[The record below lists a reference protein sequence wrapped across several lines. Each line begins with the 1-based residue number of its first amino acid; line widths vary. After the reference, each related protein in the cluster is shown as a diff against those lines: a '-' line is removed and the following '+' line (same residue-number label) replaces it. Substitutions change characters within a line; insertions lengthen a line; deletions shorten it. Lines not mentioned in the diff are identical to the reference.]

1 MWSDVIDL
9 NEFYRSRLG
18 QVTRRLITT
27 RIRELWPDMRGMSV
41 LGLGYATPY
50 LRAFRDE
57 ADCVMAVMPAPQ
69 GVVHW
74 PENDP
79 CLACLS
85 EETELPFADLS
96 IDRMLLVHAVENCEH
111 LRPMMREAW
120 RVLSDS
126 GRLVVV
132 VPNRRGI
139 WARFE
144 QRSPFG
150 HGHPYS
156 QGQIKR
162 LLRDC
167 LFAPT
172 AQQHALFVPP
182 SRRRIVL
189 QSAHAFERAGN
200 RWFQAVSGVLIIE
213 AAKQFYA
220 ATPERAK
227 APARRRLVAISG
239 RGTSM
244 RNERQPGEK
253 DESLPG
259 VPDLRDST

>member
-9 NEFYRSRLG
+9 SEFYRSRLG
-18 QVTRRLITT
+18 QVARRLITR
-27 RIRELWPDMRGMSV
+27 RIRGLWPNVRGMSV

-50 LRAFRDE
+50 LRAFREE
-57 ADCVMAVMPAPQ
+57 AGCVIAIMPAAQ
-69 GVVHW
+69 GVMRW

-79 CLACLS
+79 SLACLS
-85 EETELPFADLS
+85 EETDLPLADLS
-96 IDRMLLVHAVENCEH
+96 VDRLLLVHAVENSEN
-111 LRPMMREAW
+111 LRALMREAW

-126 GRLVVV
+126 GRLIVV

-156 QGQIKR
+156 HGQIKR

-172 AQQHALFVPP
+172 AQEHALFVPP
-182 SRRRIVL
+182 SRKRILL
-189 QSAHAFERAGN
+189 QSAQAFERAGN
-200 RWFQAVSGVLIIE
+200 RWFQAISGVLIIE
-213 AAKQFYA
+213 AAKQLYA
-220 ATPERAK
+220 ATPVQKK
-227 APARRRLVAISG
+227 AMARRRLVAIPG
-239 RGTSM
+239 RGASL
-244 RNERQPGEK
+244 RNERR
-253 DESLPG
+253 L
-259 VPDLRDST
+259 

>member
-1 MWSDVIDL
+1 MWSDVSDL
-9 NEFYRSRLG
+9 SEFYRSRLG
-18 QVTRRLITT
+18 QVARRLITR
-27 RIRELWPDMRGMSV
+27 RIRQIWPNVRGMSV
-41 LGLGYATPY
+41 LGVGYTTPY
-50 LRAFRDE
+50 LRAFREE
-57 ADCVMAVMPAPQ
+57 AACVMAVMPAPQ

-79 CLACLS
+79 NLACLS
-85 EETELPFADLS
+85 EETDLPLSDLS
-96 IDRMLLVHAVENCEH
+96 VDRLLLGHAVENTEH
-111 LRPMMREAW
+111 LRTMMREAW

-126 GRLVVV
+126 GRLIVV

-172 AQQHALFVPP
+172 AQERALFVPP
-182 SRRRIVL
+182 SRKRIVL
-189 QSAHAFERAGN
+189 QSAYAFERAGN
-200 RWFQAVSGVLIIE
+200 RWFQAISGVLIIE
-213 AAKQFYA
+213 AAKQLYA
-220 ATPERAK
+220 ATPVQAK

-239 RGTSM
+239 RGASM
-244 RNERQPGEK
+244 RHERRSEDKPE
-253 DESLPG
+253 
-259 VPDLRDST
+259 R

>member
-18 QVTRRLITT
+18 QVTRRLIAGQ
-27 RIRELWPDMRGMSV
+27 IRDLWPDVRGCTV

-50 LRAFRDE
+50 LRAMRDDAE
-57 ADCVMAVMPAPQ
+57 SVIAMMPAQQ
-69 GVVHW
+69 GVIHW
-74 PENDP
+74 PEGAP
-79 CLACLS
+79 GLACLS
-85 EETELPFADLS
+85 EETDLPLADLS
-96 IDRMLLVHAVENCEH
+96 VDRLLLVHAVENSEN
-111 LRPMMREAW
+111 LRALMREAW

-126 GRLVVV
+126 GRLIVV

-167 LFAPT
+167 LFAP
-172 AQQHALFVPP
+172 AEQAHALFMPP
-182 SRRRIVL
+182 SRKKIVL
-189 QSAHAFERAGN
+189 RSAQPLERLGN
-200 RWFQAVSGVLIIE
+200 RWFQAVSGVLLIE
-213 AAKQFYA
+213 ASKQLYA
-220 ATPERAK
+220 ATPVHEK
-227 APARRRLVAISG
+227 APKRRRLIAISG
-239 RGTSM
+239 RAASF
-244 RNERQPGEK
+244 RNDRRP
-253 DESLPG
+253 P
-259 VPDLRDST
+259 R

>member
-9 NEFYRSRLG
+9 SEFYRSRLG
-18 QVTRRLITT
+18 QVARRLITR
-27 RIRELWPDMRGMSV
+27 RIRQLWPNVRGLSV
-41 LGLGYATPY
+41 LGVGYATPY
-50 LRAFRDE
+50 LRAFREE
-57 ADCVMAVMPAPQ
+57 AGCVMAVMPAPQ

-74 PENDP
+74 PESDP
-79 CLACLS
+79 SLVCLS
-85 EETELPFADLS
+85 EETDLPFSDLS
-96 IDRMLLVHAVENCEH
+96 VDRLLLVHAVENSEN
-111 LRPMMREAW
+111 LRAMMREAW

-126 GRLVVV
+126 GRLIVV

-172 AQQHALFVPP
+172 AQEHALFVPP
-182 SRRRIVL
+182 SRKRIVL

-200 RWFQAVSGVLIIE
+200 RWFQAISGVLIIE
-213 AAKQFYA
+213 ASKQLYA
-220 ATPERAK
+220 ATPVRAK
-227 APARRRLVAISG
+227 APARRRLVAITG
-239 RGTSM
+239 RGASM
-244 RNERQPGEK
+244 RNERSPK
-253 DESLPG
+253 DGPK
-259 VPDLRDST
+259 T

>member
-1 MWSDVIDL
+1 MLSDVIDL

-18 QVTRRLITT
+18 QVARRLISR
-27 RIRELWPDMRGMSV
+27 RIRALWPEVRGLSV

-50 LRAFRDE
+50 LRAFREE
-57 ADCVMAVMPAPQ
+57 AERVVAVMPAQQ
-69 GVVHW
+69 GVMHW

-79 CLACLS
+79 GLVCLAD
-85 EETELPFADLS
+85 EGELPLPDLC
-96 IDRMLLVHAVENCEH
+96 IDRLLMVHAVESSEQ
-111 LRPMMREAW
+111 LRSMMREAW

-126 GRLVVV
+126 GRLIVV

-162 LLRDC
+162 LLRDS

-172 AQQHALFVPP
+172 AQEHALFVPP
-182 SRRRIVL
+182 SQKRILL
-189 QSAHAFERAGN
+189 QSANAFERAGN
-200 RWFQAVSGVLIIE
+200 RWFQAVSGVLLIE
-213 AAKQFYA
+213 ATKQLYAGTPVHAKV
-220 ATPERAK
+220 
-227 APARRRLVAISG
+227 PARRRLVAISG
-239 RGTSM
+239 RAASM
-244 RNERQPGEK
+244 RNDRRPPGK
-253 DESLPG
+253 
-259 VPDLRDST
+259 